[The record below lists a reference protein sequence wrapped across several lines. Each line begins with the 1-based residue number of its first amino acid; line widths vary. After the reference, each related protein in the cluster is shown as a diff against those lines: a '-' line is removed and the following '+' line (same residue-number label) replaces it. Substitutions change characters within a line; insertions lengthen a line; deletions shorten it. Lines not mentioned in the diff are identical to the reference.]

1 MSKQLKRKVLAM
13 KTVLLPIQYF
23 EKHHKITMVFNN
35 RIAVSGMTYL
45 GRLFPKK
52 MHTPPGR
59 DMK

>member
-1 MSKQLKRKVLAM
+1 M